1 MSNYI
6 VAASGSVELQLNETD
21 VVKSALQNVYIILNT
36 WKGSV
41 PLDRVFGISDR
52 FLHRPVNVAK
62 SMMVGDI
69 QEAIETYEPRVR
81 FVSLSF
87 ETDPNNAE
95 TLRPV
100 VEVEINEQ
108 K

>member
-6 VAASGSVELQLNETD
+6 VAASDSIELQFNETD

-41 PLDRVFGISDR
+41 PLDRVCRVSDR

-62 SMMVGDI
+62 SMMIADR
-69 QEAIETYEPRVR
+69 QEAIET
-81 FVSLSF
+81 
-87 ETDPNNAE
+87 
-95 TLRPV
+95 
-100 VEVEINEQ
+100 
-108 K
+108 